1 MTADEPGSVTNGQ
14 RTADLDISAAFATT
28 LDTPDHVQIAEE
40 LGFRRAWLYDT
51 PQQSPDVWMCLALA
65 AARTHRIGLGPGVL
79 VPTLRHPMVNASAA
93 AALERLAPGRVAVA
107 FGTGYTGR
115 LAMGQRPISW
125 AYMTRYITTFRALLR
140 GETVEWEGGALRML
154 HPPEC
159 RPAATVSIPIH
170 ISAIGPKGVEAAR
183 SLADGLFVVGG
194 VPEGAGE
201 FANIS
206 LLTYG
211 SVLGD
216 HEPLDSERLRT
227 AAGPGLVQAFHIS
240 YETGGA
246 DAVTAL
252 PGGAE
257 WLAGVE
263 GTPPQQRHLAVH
275 TGHLLHLNE
284 ADTAAWNAG
293 AHAMLKQVTLTG
305 TAEEVLE
312 RVVSLAAQGV
322 TEIVYQPAGD
332 IRREL
337 ASFAAATG
345 LREPGREADG

>member
-1 MTADEPGSVTNGQ
+1 MSRSPRNSVSGVRGST
-14 RTADLDISAAFATT
+14 
-28 LDTPDHVQIAEE
+28 
-40 LGFRRAWLYDT
+40 
-51 PQQSPDVWMCLALA
+51 
-65 AARTHRIGLGPGVL
+65 THRSRAPTSGCVWHWPPSATHIASGSGPACSSRRCATRWSM
-79 VPTLRHPMVNASAA
+79 PARPRHSSASPRAGS
-93 AALERLAPGRVAVA
+93 RSR

-115 LAMGQRPISW
+115 RAMGQRPISW

-154 HPPEC
+154 HPPES
-159 RPAATVSIPIH
+159 RPAATDSIPIH
-170 ISAIGPKGVEAAR
+170 IGAIGPKGVEAAR

-252 PGGAE
+252 PGGAA
-257 WLAGVE
+257 WLDGCRGHTATATSPRGAHR
-263 GTPPQQRHLAVH
+263 TPPASERGRHRGMERGCARDAEA
-275 TGHLLHLNE
+275 GHPHR
-284 ADTAAWNAG
+284 
-293 AHAMLKQVTLTG
+293 HC
-305 TAEEVLE
+305 
-312 RVVSLAAQGV
+312 
-322 TEIVYQPAGD
+322 
-332 IRREL
+332 
-337 ASFAAATG
+337 
-345 LREPGREADG
+345 